1 MCINILYLIRNYS
14 YYIVPTSNGYTKNNN
29 FIYSL
34 LPRSMN
40 YASCMN
46 SCSTFPTN
54 RNQPITIYLNGVMTK
69 YPSMTTWISYAL
81 CSPNA
86 MNSYCDS
93 NVSNNPSWGDPSNNG
108 YQLKDNSPLFS
119 NGGLTIAS
127 PNAVYAPMQLTYA
140 LENDVASKILNM
152 Y

>member
-29 FIYSL
+29 FIYSF

-69 YPSMTTWISYAL
+69 YPSMTTWIS
-81 CSPNA
+81 
-86 MNSYCDS
+86 
-93 NVSNNPSWGDPSNNG
+93 VS
-108 YQLKDNSPLFS
+108 
-119 NGGLTIAS
+119 T
-127 PNAVYAPMQLTYA
+127 
-140 LENDVASKILNM
+140 KIQVWSVTAGSS
-152 Y
+152 